1 MRQRAGSPAPAG
13 ARRDPEAVAAG
24 TAHPRTDADRTD
36 ADRTDADR
44 TDADRTDADRTD
56 AGAIGR
62 LLVAWVRL

>member
-1 MRQRAGSPAPAG
+1 
-13 ARRDPEAVAAG
+13 VAAG
-24 TAHPRTDADRTD
+24 TAHP
-36 ADRTDADR
+36 RTDADR